1 MMAIMMLSNIILGKC
16 DISKK
21 ETKTKKTVQEDTDTV
36 GRMQFEEWLNE
47 GPRILEKKKK
57 RKRNCDPFAPKII
70 VESYME
76 IVTTM
81 FFCFC
86 RFGVAP
92 WQLV

>member
-1 MMAIMMLSNIILGKC
+1 MLSNIILGKC

-21 ETKTKKTVQEDTDTV
+21 ETKTKKTVQEDTDTTTV

-76 IVTTM
+76 IVTTINM